1 MNLVACDGTWTQSEG
16 SLRCT
21 GTLVE
26 VPHDPGITLED
37 AKELSD
43 QTLVL
48 FAIVFGYLALRKALN

>member
-26 VPHDPGITLED
+26 VPHDPGLTSED
-37 AKELSD
+37 ANELSG
-43 QTLVL
+43 QAIIL
-48 FAIVFGYLALRKALN
+48 FAIVFGVLALRKAL

>member
-26 VPHDPGITLED
+26 VPHQPGLTSEQTS
-37 AKELSD
+37 ELID
-43 QTLVL
+43 QVIVL
-48 FAIVFGYLALRKALN
+48 FAIVFGVLALRKAL